1 MANPSTEFAVN
12 AAVASAPEAALPTL
26 PHAASTSVRAFAVL
40 TAQLALVLLV
50 AWQFQIENRTFFNVL
65 VLSAVA
71 FPVHAA
77 LPLAWRMPFFVAL
90 SLLGI
95 GWVFGLAQ
103 GALLVTM
110 GIALIGVCH
119 LPVRWSVRIALL
131 LAIGTLFAFARAG
144 AVSTPVGELVWP
156 ILGSMFMFRLAL
168 YIYALRYEK
177 AVPTPTGTLAYF
189 FMLPNIAFPLY
200 PVVDYLTFLRTHYD
214 QDALEIYRTG
224 LLWIVRGIVQLLVY
238 RYVYVNMALDP
249 STLASL
255 GDLVSFLLGTFLLY
269 LRVSGSFHVIVGLLH
284 LFGFRL
290 PETHHLYFLASSFTD
305 FWRRINI
312 YWKDFMMKL
321 VYYPSFFRFRARG
334 NVWALVAATIIVFIA
349 TWILHSY
356 QWFWLR
362 GGFPLTAQDGL
373 FWSVLGALVV
383 ITALREMKRGRNR
396 VQGREGWSL
405 SLGLSTVGTFSVICV
420 LWSLWSAES
429 VIEWLL
435 MWRVAVRGSL
445 TDALL
450 VAAFFAGAVAVAGR
464 RWGAWGLQDR
474 LATAPAWW
482 TTPAARAV
490 LTLLTLTALSFPD
503 AYARSAP
510 QLATAVRS
518 VKEPILNARDE
529 ELQHRGYYEKLD
541 NPGRLSAQLW
551 NTVGIKPDG
560 WQGPADIGLLRSHST
575 FLARDLEPNVQ
586 TTLNGV
592 VTTTNRWGMRD
603 RDYSREKAPG
613 TFRIALLGQSH
624 VLGTFVGDDESFENV
639 LEDRLNREDNTGRR
653 YEILNFAV
661 TNHSLLQEIALLE
674 DRVLDFDP
682 DVVIVTV
689 PSKGRARSAEHLV
702 TVVESGAAL
711 PDEQLRT
718 LVANAGLDGSFTEG
732 IPLPFAT
739 TRRLA
744 AALGLPV
751 RIPYAEAHVRAR
763 DISAEL
769 SAWAVSRLAQLTAE
783 RGIVPVLLALDN
795 VGDPPAEPVL
805 ELQLAREHGVLVV
818 DLFDVYAG
826 IPHEPI
832 RISSWDSHPNV
843 RGHQLIADRL
853 YSELLRNSVRLGL
866 THTAGAPSAGK

>member
-1 MANPSTEFAVN
+1 MEFAAKD
-12 AAVASAPEAALPTL
+12 AAATAPDVAVPTL
-26 PHAASTSVRAFAVL
+26 PHAANTSRLAFAL
-40 TAQLALVLLV
+40 LMAQLGLVLLV
-50 AWQFQIENRTFFNVL
+50 AWQFQLENRTFFNVL

-71 FPVHAA
+71 FPLHAA

-90 SLLGI
+90 SLVGI
-95 GWVFGLAQ
+95 GWVFGPAQ
-103 GALLVTM
+103 GALLVMM
-110 GIALIGVCH
+110 GILLIGVCH
-119 LPVRWSVRIALL
+119 LPLRWSLRIALL
-131 LAIGTLFAFARAG
+131 LAIGTFFAFARAG

-177 AVPTPTGTLAYF
+177 AVPSPTGTLAYF

-214 QDALEIYRTG
+214 QVALEIYRTG
-224 LLWIVRGIVQLLVY
+224 LQWIVRGIVQLLVY

-290 PETHHLYFLASSFTD
+290 PETHHLYFLAPSFTD

-321 VYYPSFFRFRARG
+321 VYYPSFFRFRTRG

-405 SLGLSTVGTFSVICV
+405 SLGLRTVGTFSVICV

-450 VAAFFAGAVAVAGR
+450 VAALFGVAVAVAGH
-464 RWGAWGLQDR
+464 RWGAWGLQER
-474 LATAPAWW
+474 LATARAWW
-482 TTPAARAV
+482 TTPAARSV

-510 QLATAVRS
+510 QLATAARS

-551 NTVGIKPDG
+551 NTVGVVPEG
-560 WQGPADIGLLRSHST
+560 WQGPADIGLLRTHSS
-575 FLARDLEPNVQ
+575 FLVSDLEPNVQ
-586 TTLNGV
+586 STLNGV

-603 RDYSREKAPG
+603 RDYSREKEPG
-613 TFRIALLGQSH
+613 TFRIAILGQSH
-624 VLGTFVGDDESFENV
+624 VLGTFVADDESFENLV
-639 LEDRLNREDNTGRR
+639 EDRLNREGPAGRR

-674 DRVLDFDP
+674 DRVLEFDP

-689 PSKGRARSAEHLV
+689 PSKGQARSAEHLV

-711 PDEQLRT
+711 PDDRLRT
-718 LVANAGLDGSFTEG
+718 LVTEAGLDVEFHKG
-732 IPLPFAT
+732 IPVPFASL
-739 TRRLA
+739 RRLA
-744 AALGLPV
+744 ASVDLPV
-751 RIPYAEAHVRAR
+751 RIPYAEAQARAR
-763 DISAEL
+763 DISSQL
-769 SAWAVSRLAQLTAE
+769 STWAISRLASVTAA

-795 VGDPPAEPVL
+795 VVDPPVEPVL
-805 ELQLAREHGVLVV
+805 ELQLAREHGVLVL

-826 IPHEPI
+826 IPYEPI
-832 RISSWDSHPNV
+832 RISSWDRHPNV

-853 YSELLRNSVRLGL
+853 YTELLRHSVQLGL
-866 THTAGAPSAGK
+866 PHTAGTPSAGQ